1 MNHQRATI
9 CSVSNMLAVCCSCF
23 LYLFA
28 DMEEM
33 SMAYGPSWEP
43 VMAQI
48 SLAMEMVSR
57 PSLDPSP
64 ALPWWDKM
72 RLIYHGRFTLLSQHL
87 ALFMRASLDPYNITE
102 HMEISWSEVF
112 IEWTNGK

>member
-1 MNHQRATI
+1 
-9 CSVSNMLAVCCSCF
+9 
-23 LYLFA
+23 
-28 DMEEM
+28 
-33 SMAYGPSWEP
+33 MAYGPSWEP

-112 IEWTNGK
+112 IEWTNGKFVFIFDMHSYKRNSIIIITLIFFNYINMK

>member
-1 MNHQRATI
+1 
-9 CSVSNMLAVCCSCF
+9 
-23 LYLFA
+23 
-28 DMEEM
+28 
-33 SMAYGPSWEP
+33 MAYGPSWEP
-43 VMAQI
+43 VMSQI
-48 SLAMEMVSR
+48 SLAMEAVSR

-112 IEWTNGK
+112 IEWTNGKFPFILNMHFYKNIFILQFY

>member
-1 MNHQRATI
+1 
-9 CSVSNMLAVCCSCF
+9 
-23 LYLFA
+23 
-28 DMEEM
+28 M

-48 SLAMEMVSR
+48 SLAMEFVSR

-72 RLIYHGRFTLLSQHL
+72 RLLYHGRLTLISQHL
-87 ALFMRASLDPYNITE
+87 NMYMRASLDPYNTTE
-102 HMEISWSEVF
+102 HMEISWNEVF
-112 IEWTNGK
+112 IEWTNGEILE